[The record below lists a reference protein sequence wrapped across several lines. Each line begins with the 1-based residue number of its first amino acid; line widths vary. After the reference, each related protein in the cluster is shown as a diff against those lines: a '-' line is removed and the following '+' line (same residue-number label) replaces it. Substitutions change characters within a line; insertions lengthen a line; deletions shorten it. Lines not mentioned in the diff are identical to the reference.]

1 MTVEIRVIKSE
12 WHQVEK
18 RYGMLITRYE
28 LDEIYPESSEEEND
42 QLWQQ
47 LIDNDFDFDEL
58 RHDAEIQEVWLDW
71 EWLDED
77 DWWTDRKGGYE
88 VTYEVEADYQAPKQ
102 DWEIIRDLKAENAKL
117 KSQLLGNTDETDDED
132 IVEISELESALEDLK
147 REFEELLE
155 DELVPCFS
163 CGDLYDE
170 NKLPEL
176 SGQYHC
182 PSCHEGWVMME
193 SREEEDD
200 EEWVEVGSED
210 WTEEMDKAAKEEDD
224 KPTKK

>member
-1 MTVEIRVIKSE
+1 MTEQIRVVKSE

-28 LDEIYPESSEEEND
+28 LDEIYPHSSEEEND

-71 EWLDED
+71 DWLDED

-88 VTYEVEADYQAPKQ
+88 VTYSVEEYEPPKTTKDVIDELRDEVNELLAKLGEEPKY
-102 DWEIIRDLKAENAKL
+102 DTRDLNLRLDDLKAEFEKL
-117 KSQLLGNTDETDDED
+117 IESDDED
-132 IVEISELESALEDLK
+132 N
-147 REFEELLE
+147 
-155 DELVPCFS
+155 LVPCFS
-163 CGDLYDE
+163 CGELHDE
-170 NKLPEL
+170 NKLPEM
-176 SGQYHC
+176 SGQYYC

-193 SREEEDD
+193 GREESDD
-200 EEWVEVGSED
+200 EEWVEVGSEE
-210 WTEEMDKAAKEEDD
+210 WTEEMDAAAKAEDTNPNH
-224 KPTKK
+224 K

>member
-1 MTVEIRVIKSE
+1 MTEQIRVVKSE

-28 LDEIYPESSEEEND
+28 LDEIYPHSSEEEND

-71 EWLDED
+71 DWLDED
-77 DWWTDRKGGYE
+77 DWWTDRKGGYD
-88 VTYEVEADYQAPKQ
+88 VTYEVEEYKPPVTDK
-102 DWEIIRDLKAENAKL
+102 DIINELRDEVNELLVKLGEEPRYDTRDLNLRLDDLKAE
-117 KSQLLGNTDETDDED
+117 
-132 IVEISELESALEDLK
+132 
-147 REFEELLE
+147 FEKLLE
-155 DELVPCFS
+155 DEEEDNTVPCYS
-163 CGDLYDE
+163 CNALHDE
-170 NKLPEL
+170 NDLPEM
-176 SGQYHC
+176 SGQYYC

-193 SREEEDD
+193 SREED
-200 EEWVEVGSED
+200 EEWVEVGSEE